1 MIEKN
6 RFMIV
11 AGAIVVFL
19 LVALAA
25 GCGGDQQA
33 ETSPPPSAEPSLA
46 DTGGKLQLAGTTF
59 DFGSIPVG
67 QKVEHAFTIKN
78 TGSGPLQLGQL
89 AVKRL
94 EGC

>member
-1 MIEKN
+1 MVKKN

-11 AGAIVVFL
+11 AGAIAAFL
-19 LVALAA
+19 LVALAS
-25 GCGGDQQA
+25 GCGGDQQQV
-33 ETSPPPSAEPSLA
+33 ETSAPPLA
-46 DTGGKLQLAGTTF
+46 DTGGRIQLAEATF
-59 DFGSIPVG
+59 DFGSVPVG
-67 QKVEHAFTIKN
+67 RKVEHAFTIKN